1 MRSSLLFA
9 QWYGCYEDEAD
20 ACNCLCAYYMYSRQ
34 CHKGMTTNPRKTD
47 RTVMVEMTDKSKGF
61 VNQEMSTTEESHQS
75 AFQYGRKLP
84 SIISAARLLR
94 LRSGSFDEEGKDER
108 KPNRI
113 SPFSPEARVP
123 LPSEID
129 ENSYGT
135 TVWKRNERER
145 LRVRCV
151 NDGYERLRDH
161 LPLTESDRRISKVD
175 TLRLAIRYI
184 RHLEALL
191 QDYDHWAKCDCF
203 QTFQTESEERAE
215 RLRRIDRRKRALDDA
230 MSSTP

>member
-1 MRSSLLFA
+1 MLSFR
-9 QWYGCYEDEAD
+9 
-20 ACNCLCAYYMYSRQ
+20 
-34 CHKGMTTNPRKTD
+34 CHERMTMNPRKAN
-47 RTVMVEMTDKSKGF
+47 RTVMEEMTDKSKGF
-61 VNQEMSTTEESHQS
+61 VNQEMSITEESYQS

-230 MSSTP
+230 ISSTP